1 LVGEQVL
8 SLSQPFDHRQLD
20 IKVSHNRKLTVFFA
34 PFLTSFAP
42 AQGILA
48 RHTIT
53 SPVLF

>member
-20 IKVSHNRKLTVFFA
+20 IKVSHNGKVTDFFA

-42 AQGILA
+42 AQSILA
-48 RHTIT
+48 RHAIT